1 MTTQS
6 KQSGINSKLVE
17 YLNEMLSVEN
27 AAIDRIQSRIEECPI
42 QEAKSRLQQHLE
54 ETRGQQGRLQEI
66 VAKYGGTPTSSKAH
80 LSTPK
85 PASTELVKKTIKD
98 TVKSV
103 TGDTDNPLPEEM
115 ELIRTKEDA
124 LLENAEI
131 IGYKMVMHIAQISSA
146 QDIIPIL
153 EQNMKEEQSMADWIV
168 THTPAMLDKL
178 VAKNSSCGNSNSKKP
193 HLAK

>member
-1 MTTQS
+1 MTQS
-6 KQSGINSKLVE
+6 TQSGINSKLVE

-27 AAIDRIQSRIEECPI
+27 AAIDRIESRIEECPL

-66 VAKYGGTPTSSKAH
+66 IAKYGGTPTSSKAH

-85 PASTELVKKTIKD
+85 PPSTELMKKTIKD

-124 LLENAEI
+124 ILENAEI
-131 IGYKMVMHIAQISSA
+131 IGYKMVMQIAERTGA
-146 QDIIPIL
+146 QEIIPTL

-168 THTPAMLDKL
+168 THTPAMLDNLWPKIQAA
-178 VAKNSSCGNSNSKKP
+178 VTSAAK
-193 HLAK
+193 

>member
-1 MTTQS
+1 MTTQDT
-6 KQSGINSKLVE
+6 QSGINSKLVE

-27 AAIDRIQSRIEECPI
+27 AAVDRIQSRIEECPI

-54 ETRGQQGRLQEI
+54 ETKRQQSRLQEI

-85 PASTELVKKTIKD
+85 PPSTELMKKTIKD

-103 TGDTDNPLPEEM
+103 KGDTKDNPLSEEM

-124 LLENAEI
+124 ILENAEI
-131 IGYKMVMHIAQISSA
+131 IGYKMVMQIAERVGA
-146 QDIIPIL
+146 QDIMPVL
-153 EQNMKEEQSMADWIV
+153 DQSMKEEQSMADWIIAHV
-168 THTPAMLDKL
+168 PVIFDTLWPKIQATA
-178 VAKNSSCGNSNSKKP
+178 AK
-193 HLAK
+193 